1 MILSFVIRGN
11 VTSNNR
17 AVRTAAGTLYKSK
30 ETKAE
35 RQRIGYIV
43 REAMARSGWTRV
55 KWFKTTWRYCNSRK
69 DLDNCRKLVLDAMNG
84 LCIEADRYHLAATES
99 MWWDDEGPRTEVTV
113 EEASPTDY
121 GRKPDRAPSRAPDA
135 AKLVARRRARK
146 GTPPLPK
153 ALQAIVDRARS
164 VP

>member
-1 MILSFVIRGN
+1 

-17 AVRTAAGTLYKSK
+17 SVRTAGGTLYKSK
-30 ETKAE
+30 ETLAE
-35 RQRIGYIV
+35 RQRIAYIV
-43 REAMARSGWTRV
+43 REAMARCGWTRV

-69 DLDNCRKLVLDAMNG
+69 DLDNGKKLILDAIQG
-84 LCIEADRYHLAATES
+84 ICIEDDRYHLASTDM

-121 GRKPDRAPSRAPDA
+121 GRKPDRAPSRASDA
-135 AKLVARRRARK
+135 AELVARRRARK

-153 ALQAIVDRARS
+153 ALKALLDRSRS
-164 VP
+164 LP